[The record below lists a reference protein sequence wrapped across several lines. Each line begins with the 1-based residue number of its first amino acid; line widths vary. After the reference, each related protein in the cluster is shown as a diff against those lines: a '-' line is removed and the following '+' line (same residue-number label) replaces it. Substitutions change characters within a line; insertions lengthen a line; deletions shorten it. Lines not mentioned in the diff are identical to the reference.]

1 MSTIDPV
8 DDNPFRRPS
17 GGASAGANPVP
28 NTPAHSADAVSGTG
42 RIIGSGHLSCDQLA
56 QANATAAQTENVGA
70 HILSTLGMQREQLI
84 GASDTL
90 AQQRSDLAR
99 GGQLVGQML
108 RRAATN
114 KMVLRLIIVL
124 LIAAIILVLV
134 AKFWPRGHHH
144 NN

>member
-8 DDNPFRRPS
+8 DDNPFRRPP

-99 GGQLVGQML
+99 GGQLVGPFKDATEETMEKPKEAAQTGML
-108 RRAATN
+108 WSDRMIQPDR
-114 KMVLRLIIVL
+114 
-124 LIAAIILVLV
+124 
-134 AKFWPRGHHH
+134 
-144 NN
+144 